1 MRYFKNMDDLLFYK
15 DPNSFNK
22 YTNKDILKF
31 AIGANMYMPGTK
43 TDVFDKLI
51 QNKFQEVGAITL
63 CLEDAIAPEDVEV
76 AEKNV
81 LRILTNLAKRCQQD
95 PTLIDELPLIFIRVR
110 NPEEFEE
117 LAKRFTKEQL
127 TMLCGFNFPKF
138 NPDNGDWYFTTLER
152 LSATHQEVLYGMPIL
167 EDDTI
172 IYKETRFESL
182 EKIQKILDKYHQYV
196 LNIRVGGTDF
206 SSLYGLR
213 RNKYTTIYQVHVVQD
228 CLMDILN
235 FFLRSQKGYVV
246 SGPVWEFFSWEK
258 DSIENQNLKKELRLD
273 IQNGFQGKTIIH
285 PSQINIVNRAYA
297 VDYYEYLDA
306 ISILSASGGV
316 FKSSCGHRMN
326 EVKPHTNWAKK
337 VVAKAEIFGVLDKTA
352 SLEE

>member
-1 MRYFKNMDDLLFYK
+1 MRYFNNMDDLLFYK
-15 DPNSFNK
+15 NPNSFNK
-22 YTNKDILKF
+22 YTDKEVLKF

-51 QNKFQEVGAITL
+51 NNKFQEVGAITL
-63 CLEDAIAPEDVEV
+63 CLEDAIAPEDVAA

-81 LRILTNLAKRCQQD
+81 LRILSNLAKRCEQE
-95 PTLIDELPLIFIRVR
+95 PALMDELPLIFIRVR
-110 NPEEFEE
+110 NWEEFAE
-117 LAKRFTKEQL
+117 LANRFTKEQL

-138 NPDNGDWYFTTLER
+138 NPDNGAMYFSILENLSTT
-152 LSATHQEVLYGMPIL
+152 HNEVLYGMPIL

-182 EKIQKILDKYHQYV
+182 EKIQKILDEYHRYV

-213 RNKYTTIYQVHVVQD
+213 RNKHTTIYQVQVVQD
-228 CLMDILN
+228 CLLDILN

-246 SGPVWEFFSWEK
+246 SGPVWEFFSWDK
-258 DSIENQNLKKELRLD
+258 DSVENQNLRKELQLD

-297 VDYYEYLDA
+297 VDYYEYMDA
-306 ISILSASGGV
+306 ISILGASGGV
-316 FKSSCGHRMN
+316 FKSACGHRMN

-337 VVAKAEIFGVLDKTA
+337 VVAKAEVFGVLDKTA
-352 SLEE
+352 SLD